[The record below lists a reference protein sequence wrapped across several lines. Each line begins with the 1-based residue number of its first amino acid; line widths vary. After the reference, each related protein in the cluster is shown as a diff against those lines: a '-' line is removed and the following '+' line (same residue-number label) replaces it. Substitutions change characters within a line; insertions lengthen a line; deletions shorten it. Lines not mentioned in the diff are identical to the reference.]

1 MTDNTQDTND
11 LDQLLDE
18 VFQELEAEE
27 RAADPKTELLL
38 ALMDGPFQVLRDDT
52 FPDPD
57 RILVYDP
64 EATPVVQALTFDEA
78 TAKYPCGGYGSLWCP
93 ADLDE
98 IKKEKRKCLAET
110 LDSYARDEQGKT
122 EDLVCGTPCLV
133 VRGASF
139 PHSWVTIK
147 ACIK

>member
-1 MTDNTQDTND
+1 MTDNTQDTNH

-18 VFQELEAEE
+18 VLQELEADE

-38 ALMDGPFQVLRDDT
+38 ALLDGPFQVLRYDT

-64 EATPVVQALTFDEA
+64 EAKPVVQALTFDEA
-78 TAKYPCGGYGSLWCP
+78 TARYPCGGYSSRWCP
-93 ADLDE
+93 ADLEE

-110 LDSYARDEQGKT
+110 LDSYARDDQGET
-122 EDLVCGTPCLV
+122 GNLPCSTPALVI
-133 VRGASF
+133 RGRSF
-139 PHSWVTIK
+139 PHSWVVIK

>member
-1 MTDNTQDTND
+1 MTNNLRESDSTEQK
-11 LDQLLDE
+11 
-18 VFQELEAEE
+18 EE
-27 RAADPKTELLL
+27 LL

-57 RILVYDP
+57 RLLVYDP

-78 TAKYPCGGYGSLWCP
+78 TARYPCGGYSSRWCP

-98 IKKEKRKCLAET
+98 IKKEKRQCLAET
-110 LDSYARDEQGKT
+110 LDSYARDDKGETGN
-122 EDLVCGTPCLV
+122 LPCSTPCLV

-147 ACIK
+147 ACIS